1 MDLDNKLNQIP
12 HVYYVNLDNRIDR
25 RDYMESQFEKW
36 KIKNFTRVSSSKYL
50 ASEFDLWKH
59 KLHDLDSLLSIKNLH
74 IPTLANSITH
84 VEMIKTWL
92 ETTNDQY
99 MIMMEDD
106 YDLSLIQYWNFDWTY
121 LMNNIP
127 YDWDCIQLGYESW
140 RHIKFF
146 LHPKDETSWWGPVLI
161 NRHYA
166 EKLIKLHYIKDKY
179 LLIRKYGLAE
189 HSTKYRVLGLDDS
202 ICRLGKIYQL
212 PLITQNPILDIVPKE
227 SHFICRDAYYDWW
240 QKQRDNYSLSEFFS
254 YGKPNDGNMT
264 FNVLDVLKST

>member
-1 MDLDNKLNQIP
+1 
-12 HVYYVNLDNRIDR
+12 
-25 RDYMESQFEKW
+25 MECNYLT
-36 KIKNFTRVSSSKYL
+36 IKN
-50 ASEFDLWKH
+50 
-59 KLHDLDSLLSIKNLH
+59 
-74 IPTLANSITH
+74 
-84 VEMIKTWL
+84 WL

-99 MIMMEDD
+99 LILMEDD
-106 YDLSLIQYWNFDWTY
+106 YDLSLIQYWHFDWKY

-140 RHIKFF
+140 KHIKFF

-179 LLIRKYGLAE
+179 LLIRKYGIAE

-212 PLITQNPILDIVPKE
+212 PLITQNPILDIIPKE

-240 QKQRDNYSLSEFFS
+240 QNQRDNYSLGEFFS
-254 YGKPNDGNMT
+254 YGKPNDCNMT
-264 FNVLDVLKST
+264 FNVLDVSR

>member
-1 MDLDNKLNQIP
+1 MIKKLEGIP
-12 HVYYVNLDNRIDR
+12 SIYYLNLDSEIER
-25 RDYMESQFEKW
+25 REYMESQFEKW
-36 KIKNFTRVSSSKYL
+36 ELKNVKRFSGSQYL
-50 ASEFDLWKH
+50 AKNYNDWKNIVH
-59 KLHDLDSLLSIKNLH
+59 FNDIVPDRNHFHLKISIVISTLD
-74 IPTLANSITH
+74 
-84 VEMIKTWL
+84 MIRYWL
-92 ETTNDQY
+92 ETTNEQY
-99 MIMMEDD
+99 LILMEDD
-106 YDLSLIQYWNFDWTY
+106 YDLNLIEYWHFDWEY

-179 LLIRKYGLAE
+179 LLIRNYGLAE

>member
-1 MDLDNKLNQIP
+1 MIKKLEGIP
-12 HVYYVNLDNRIDR
+12 SIYYLNLDSEIER
-25 RDYMESQFEKW
+25 RKYMESQFEKW
-36 KIKNFTRVSSSKYL
+36 ELKNVKRFSGSQYL
-50 ASEFDLWKH
+50 AKNYNDWKDIVH
-59 KLHDLDSLLSIKNLH
+59 FNDSVPDHNYFHLKISIVISTLD
-74 IPTLANSITH
+74 
-84 VEMIKTWL
+84 MIRYWL

-99 MIMMEDD
+99 LILMEDD
-106 YDLSLIQYWNFDWTY
+106 YDLSLIEYWHFDWNY

-140 RHIKFF
+140 KHIKFF

-179 LLIRKYGLAE
+179 LLIRKYGIAE

-212 PLITQNPILDIVPKE
+212 PLITQNPILDIIPKE

-240 QKQRDNYSLSEFFS
+240 QNQRDNYSLGEFFS
-254 YGKPNDGNMT
+254 YGKPNDCNMT
-264 FNVLDVLKST
+264 FNVLDVSR

>member
-1 MDLDNKLNQIP
+1 MIKKLEGIP
-12 HVYYVNLDNRIDR
+12 SIYYLNLDSEIER
-25 RDYMESQFEKW
+25 REYMESQFEKW
-36 KIKNFTRVSSSKYL
+36 ELKNGKRFSGAQYL
-50 ASEFDLWKH
+50 AKNYNDWKNIVH
-59 KLHDLDSLLSIKNLH
+59 FNDIVPDRNHFHLKISIVISTLD
-74 IPTLANSITH
+74 
-84 VEMIKTWL
+84 MIRYWL
-92 ETTNDQY
+92 ETTNEQY
-99 MIMMEDD
+99 LILMEDD
-106 YDLSLIQYWNFDWTY
+106 YDLNLIEYWHFDWEY

-166 EKLIKLHYIKDKY
+166 EKLITLHYIHDKY